1 MNKKNLLLASVL
13 AIIFTSILII
23 FSPSSQ
29 KTSQHT
35 PTPSPISTKS
45 ISPTLDPTTDWKSF
59 RDDNLKIQFKYPNQ
73 YKLDITRDGNY
84 YGVYLKGSNFR
95 TESNDLAG
103 VVNLGTFFVF
113 SDSKICEAAP
123 ALELETLISKNNN
136 FSFYKIKGIEG
147 PDYKVALI
155 KKSSNGCIHFVC
167 MSDNLCEG
175 TELTDFQSILSTLKF
190 TP

>member
-1 MNKKNLLLASVL
+1 MNKTNLIVASIL

-23 FSPSSQ
+23 SSPSSK
-29 KTSQHT
+29 KTPSSS
-35 PTPSPISTKS
+35 TPSPISTES
-45 ISPTLDPTTDWKSF
+45 ISPTPNPTADWKSF